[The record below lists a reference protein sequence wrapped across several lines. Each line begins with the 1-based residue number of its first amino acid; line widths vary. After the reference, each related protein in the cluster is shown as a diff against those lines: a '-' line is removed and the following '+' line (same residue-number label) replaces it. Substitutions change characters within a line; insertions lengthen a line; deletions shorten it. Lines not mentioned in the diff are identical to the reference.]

1 MKKLMEQI
9 IKFGFVGFLCFF
21 IDYGVMVFLTEVF
34 RIDYL
39 VSSGISFTV
48 SVIVNYILSITFVFE
63 TDKDK
68 NKLKEFVV
76 FVFLSV
82 IGLGINEAC
91 MWLAV
96 EAAGIYYMISKIG
109 ATAVV
114 MVYNDVLFR
123 NIYSFPLPKEK
134 ISFGAGIGKEYPFRK
149 FACPCLW
156 LARQI
161 LCIDATND
169 TSSPGCAK
177 SLHGIYTNMTTLNHA
192 HLRNYFA
199 CSE

>member
-1 MKKLMEQI
+1 MEQI

-34 RIDYL
+34 QIDYL

-82 IGLGINEAC
+82 IGLGINEVC

-114 MVYNDVLFR
+114 MVYNFVTRKIF
-123 NIYSFPLPKEK
+123 IEK
-134 ISFGAGIGKEYPFRK
+134 
-149 FACPCLW
+149 
-156 LARQI
+156 
-161 LCIDATND
+161 N
-169 TSSPGCAK
+169 K
-177 SLHGIYTNMTTLNHA
+177 SIICRG
-192 HLRNYFA
+192 
-199 CSE
+199 